1 MLILK
6 LIVRRRA
13 AAGYLLPCGI
23 VLTFTGRIGHIM
35 RMSIGGRAG
44 ALIFRN
50 AANNDLG
57 GARDVLTTEAAL
69 REMNVTSRPVT
80 ALFVADEARMLHRIP
95 HIHGLPRA
103 GSA

>member
-1 MLILK
+1 MLTI
-6 LIVRRRA
+6 
-13 AAGYLLPCGI
+13 
-23 VLTFTGRIGHIM
+23 TGRIGHIM

-50 AANNDLG
+50 VANNDLG
-57 GARDVLTTEAAL
+57 VARDVLATEAAL
-69 REMNVTSRPVT
+69 REMNVTSRLVT